1 MADTTMFLRSDHY
14 YVEIVGSD
22 EDSLFISDGQGG
34 RVYVAITDQLKDRLS
49 RICQDWAF
57 ENEMAAREAAQAQP
71 VCDHCGEP
79 VEQSP
84 GGLYW
89 THTTESR
96 QGHRFACIIYGQKMH
111 TDAAVNGSD
120 LAYLVPDPS

>member
-71 VCDHCGEP
+71 VEDPMDDYDPMVSGLAGDSHWGEAMTGAEGFTRDRP
-79 VEQSP
+79 
-84 GGLYW
+84 
-89 THTTESR
+89 
-96 QGHRFACIIYGQKMH
+96 
-111 TDAAVNGSD
+111 
-120 LAYLVPDPS
+120 LVAT